1 MIVTN
6 NFNLPDVVV
15 SALTQDDY
23 TKGKSNRSVTQLI
36 DSPQIAILARENADD
51 IKQDAVDFL
60 WSRFGTSVHT
70 MFEKAAEGADQV
82 ISEERMFAEV
92 LGWTISGAVDLQ
104 ELSDRGRIVSDYK
117 VTSVWSVIFAKKE
130 WHNQLNCYA
139 WLIRKSHGAVVKQLR
154 IICIIRDW
162 QRRRSYEDPSYPQS
176 PIEVIPIGLWSD
188 RDQDQYM
195 EGRIKLHQ
203 NAEFDRL
210 TGSELPHCSDAERW
224 KKDDTF
230 AVIKK
235 GRKRAVRVLDS
246 LEDAEL
252 FLNNLDDLKQ
262 HSIVARKGEATRCVQ
277 DWCNVARWCDQ
288 YQGEINDRQ

>member
-154 IICIIRDW
+154 IIAIIRDW
-162 QRRRSYEDPSYPQS
+162 QRRRASEDSTYPQS
-176 PIEVIPIGLWSD
+176 PIKIIEIPLWSD
-188 RDQDQYM
+188 EEQDAYV
-195 EGRIKLHQ
+195 EGRVRLHQ
-203 NAEFDRL
+203 EAEFKRL
-210 TGSELPHCSDAERW
+210 TGGDIEPCTQAETW
-224 KKDDTF
+224 KKDDSY
-230 AVIKK
+230 AVVKK
-235 GRKRAVRVLDS
+235 GRKRAVRVLGS
-246 LEDAEL
+246 QQDADE
-252 FLNNLDDLKQ
+252 FMDAIAIEPEK
-262 HSIVARKGEATRCVQ
+262 HSVEVRRGEATRCIQ
-277 DWCNVARWCDQ
+277 DWCRVSKWCPQ
-288 YQGEINDRQ
+288 FTGEYCS

>member
-1 MIVTN
+1 MIITN

-36 DSPQIAILARENADD
+36 DSPQVAVLARENADD

-70 MFEKAAEGADQV
+70 MFEKAAEGADKV

-104 ELSDRGRIVSDYK
+104 ELSDGGRIVSDYK

-154 IICIIRDW
+154 IIAIIRDW
-162 QRRRSYEDPSYPQS
+162 QRRRASEDSTYPQS
-176 PIEVIPIGLWSD
+176 PIKIIEIPLWSD
-188 RDQDQYM
+188 EEQDAYV
-195 EGRIKLHQ
+195 EGRVRLHQ
-203 NAEFDRL
+203 EAEFKRL
-210 TGSELPHCSDAERW
+210 TGGELEECTQAETW
-224 KKDDTF
+224 KKDDSY
-230 AVIKK
+230 AVVKK
-235 GRKRAVRVLDS
+235 GRKRAIRVLGS
-246 LEDAEL
+246 QQDA
-252 FLNNLDDLKQ
+252 DDFIDAIAIEPEK
-262 HSIVARKGEATRCVQ
+262 HSVEVRKGEATRCIQ
-277 DWCNVARWCDQ
+277 DWCRVSKWCPQ
-288 YQGEINDRQ
+288 FTKEYRS